1 MFWWQDEE
9 ERTFEAA
16 SGIAVSVIETNGS
29 AVYRIAPRQD
39 TRQLCQSDAI
49 LCQRETTEV

>member
-9 ERTFEAA
+9 EQTFEAA

-29 AVYRIAPRQD
+29 AVYRIALRQD
-39 TRQLCQSDAI
+39 TPQLCQSDAT
-49 LCQRETTEV
+49 LSQRESTEV